1 MRGSSPSRPST
12 RPRSRSRASSSTR
25 AAGAAP
31 SPRPSCSRCS
41 PTTSAA
47 PRGRHRS
54 PRKPMRSAR
63 RLITHLEWL
72 LPLLAFAV
80 SGLGAMTVYSATHVP
95 GTGGLSPL
103 ALRQVLWL
111 AGGSIAMLAALVFDY
126 RRLERS
132 AFVVYL
138 LVLLAVLAVPV
149 LGRMGGGSRRW
160 IPLGPVSI
168 QPSEFMKLGL
178 VLVLAR
184 HFARTYERG
193 LGLGAAVVPMLL
205 TAVPAAAILVQPDL
219 GTVAILGIVSLT
231 MLMLGGIRL
240 RWFVLLGV
248 AVAVAA
254 PVAWPH
260 LKGYQ
265 QKRILTFVHPEMD
278 PRGAGYHVLQS
289 KIAVGSGM
297 TWGKGFLRGTQNQ
310 LNFLPEQHT
319 DFIFSV
325 FAEEWGFVGALV
337 VLALYLAL
345 VLRGIVIASRAR
357 DRFGVLLVLGLTA
370 IVFWQA
376 VINVGMTTG
385 LLPVV
390 GIPLPFFSY
399 GGSSLLCLL
408 IGVGLSMNVSMRR
421 YFF

>member
-1 MRGSSPSRPST
+1 MRFD
-12 RPRSRSRASSSTR
+12 
-25 AAGAAP
+25 
-31 SPRPSCSRCS
+31 
-41 PTTSAA
+41 
-47 PRGRHRS
+47 
-54 PRKPMRSAR
+54 R
-63 RLITHLEWL
+63 RLITHFEWL
-72 LPLLAFAV
+72 LPLLALAV
-80 SGLGAMTVYSATHVP
+80 SSLGAMTVYSATHAP
-95 GTGGLSPL
+95 GTRGLSPL
-103 ALRQVLWL
+103 ALRQLLWL
-111 AGGSIAMLAALVFDY
+111 AAGCLAMLAALVFDY
-126 RRLERS
+126 HRLERS
-132 AFVVYL
+132 AFVIYL

-149 LGRMGGGSRRW
+149 LGRIGGGSRRW

-193 LGLGAAVVPMLL
+193 LGLRAAIVPMLA
-205 TAVPAAAILVQPDL
+205 TAVPAAAILAQPDL

-248 AVAVAA
+248 VVAVAA
-254 PVAWPH
+254 PLGWPH
-260 LKGYQ
+260 LKVYQ
-265 QKRILTFVHPEMD
+265 QKRILTFLHPEMD
-278 PRGAGYHVLQS
+278 PLGAGYHVLQS

-297 TWGKGFLRGTQNQ
+297 TWGKGFLRGTQNH

-325 FAEEWGFVGALV
+325 FAEEWGLVGALV
-337 VLALYLAL
+337 LIALYLAL

-370 IVFWQA
+370 TVFWQA

-408 IGVGLSMNVSMRR
+408 VGVGLTMNVSMRR

>member
-1 MRGSSPSRPST
+1 MRFD
-12 RPRSRSRASSSTR
+12 
-25 AAGAAP
+25 
-31 SPRPSCSRCS
+31 
-41 PTTSAA
+41 
-47 PRGRHRS
+47 
-54 PRKPMRSAR
+54 R
-63 RLITHLEWL
+63 RLITHFEWL
-72 LPLLAFAV
+72 LPLLALGV

-95 GTGGLSPL
+95 GMHGLSPL
-103 ALRQVLWL
+103 ALRQLLWL
-111 AGGSIAMLAALVFDY
+111 AGGSTAMLAALIFDY

-132 AFVVYL
+132 AFVVYV

-149 LGRMGGGSRRW
+149 LGRVGGGSRRW

-184 HFARTYERG
+184 HFARSYERG

-205 TAVPAAAILVQPDL
+205 TAVPAAAILAQPDL
-219 GTVAILGIVSLT
+219 GTVAVLGIVSLT

-260 LKGYQ
+260 LKVYQ

-297 TWGKGFLRGTQNQ
+297 TWGKGFLHGTQNQ

-337 VLALYLAL
+337 LLALYLAL

-408 IGVGLSMNVSMRR
+408 IGIGLTMNVSMRR
-421 YFF
+421 YYF

>member
-12 RPRSRSRASSSTR
+12 RPRSLSPASSSTR

-31 SPRPSCSRCS
+31 SPRPSCSRSS

-47 PRGRHRS
+47 TRGRHRRPS
-54 PRKPMRSAR
+54 KPMHFDR
-63 RLITHLEWL
+63 RLITHFEWL

-95 GTGGLSPL
+95 GMHGLSPL
-103 ALRQVLWL
+103 ALRQLLWL
-111 AGGSIAMLAALVFDY
+111 AGGSTAMLAALIFDY

-132 AFVVYL
+132 AFVVYV

-149 LGRMGGGSRRW
+149 LGRIGGGSRRW

-184 HFARTYERG
+184 HFARSYERG
-193 LGLGAAVVPMLL
+193 LGLRAAVVPLLL
-205 TAVPAAAILVQPDL
+205 TAVPAAAILAQPDL

-248 AVAVAA
+248 VVAVAA
-254 PVAWPH
+254 PLAWPH
-260 LKGYQ
+260 LKVYQ

-278 PRGAGYHVLQS
+278 LRGAE
-289 KIAVGSGM
+289 
-297 TWGKGFLRGTQNQ
+297 NQ

-337 VLALYLAL
+337 LIALYLAL
-345 VLRGIVIASRAR
+345 VLRGIVIATRAR

-408 IGVGLSMNVSMRR
+408 VGVGLAMNVSMRR

>member
-1 MRGSSPSRPST
+1 MRFD
-12 RPRSRSRASSSTR
+12 
-25 AAGAAP
+25 
-31 SPRPSCSRCS
+31 
-41 PTTSAA
+41 
-47 PRGRHRS
+47 
-54 PRKPMRSAR
+54 R
-63 RLITHLEWL
+63 RLITHFEWL
-72 LPLLAFAV
+72 LPLLALGV
-80 SGLGAMTVYSATHVP
+80 TGLGAMTVYSATHVP
-95 GTGGLSPL
+95 GMHGLSPL
-103 ALRQVLWL
+103 ALRQLLWL
-111 AGGSIAMLAALVFDY
+111 AGGSVAMLAALIFDY

-132 AFVVYL
+132 AFVVYV

-149 LGRMGGGSRRW
+149 LGRIGGGSRRW

-184 HFARTYERG
+184 HFARSYERG

-205 TAVPAAAILVQPDL
+205 TAVPAAAILAQPDL
-219 GTVAILGIVSLT
+219 GTVAVLGIVSLT

-260 LKGYQ
+260 LKVYQ

-297 TWGKGFLRGTQNQ
+297 TWGKGFLHGTQNQ

-337 VLALYLAL
+337 LLALYLAL

-408 IGVGLSMNVSMRR
+408 VGVGLAMNVSMRR